1 MHLNYYKYENNSSDS
16 MIIYEK
22 KIINNERGLNDNI
35 IDKKSFLTDIRSFK
49 TGLELSKEYYGDIN

>member
-1 MHLNYYKYENNSSDS
+1 